1 MNKLVIYKSKTG
13 FTKEY
18 AGHIAQ
24 AVGAQL
30 MPLCDVSQVVMD
42 RFETVIFGGGLYAG
56 RINGLEKLKKLYCS
70 STATRLVVFACG
82 ATPNEAAGAI
92 ESMWKQNF
100 TDMELSAVP
109 HFYMQGGLAYEKMS
123 PADRFAMKAVAK
135 LKGSRALE
143 ASHDISSEKYAE
155 PLIELVRKL

>member
-82 ATPNEAAGAI
+82 ATPNEAAGTI
-92 ESMWKQNF
+92 DNMWKQNF